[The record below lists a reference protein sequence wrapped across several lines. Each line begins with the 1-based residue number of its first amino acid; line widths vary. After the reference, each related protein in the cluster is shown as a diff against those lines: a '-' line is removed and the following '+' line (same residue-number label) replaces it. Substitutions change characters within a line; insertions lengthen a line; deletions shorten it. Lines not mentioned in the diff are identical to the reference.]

1 MHRLHQVRLHMHV
14 LHSFLHN
21 ILVTENI
28 LLLFLFF
35 YIIMFEVVIAGTAT
49 MTMADKEQQL

>member
-1 MHRLHQVRLHMHV
+1 MYRLHQVRLHMHV

-28 LLLFLFF
+28 LLLLLF
-35 YIIMFEVVIAGTAT
+35 YIIMFEFVIAGTAT

>member
-28 LLLFLFF
+28 LLLFFF
-35 YIIMFEVVIAGTAT
+35 YIIMFEFVITGTAT